1 MIEIPTS
8 MVGVT
13 LLAVSAVLLGA
24 LTVLLPDLLR
34 EGTPGGLRVVVYGL
48 TWACALATA
57 LVSAVAGWA
66 LVTVLKLEDAPR
78 LLPSEPP
85 ARTEPTVP
93 ERTSPAEGTI
103 PEVTSDRTGSASA
116 ASSSSASPSA
126 IPSSS
131 ASPSPYPEA

>member
-8 MVGVT
+8 TVGVT

-24 LTVLLPDLLR
+24 LTVFLPDLLD
-34 EGTPGGLRVVVYGL
+34 EGMPRGLRVVVHGL

-66 LVTVLKLEDAPR
+66 LVTALKLEDAPR
-78 LLPSEPP
+78 PLPSEPP

-93 ERTSPAEGTI
+93 ETTSPAEGTI
-103 PEVTSDRTGSASA
+103 PEVTYERTGSASA
-116 ASSSSASPSA
+116 ASSSSASSSA

-131 ASPSPYPEA
+131 ASPSP

>member
-1 MIEIPTS
+1 MIEITTS
-8 MVGVT
+8 MVGIT

-24 LTVLLPDLLR
+24 LTVFLPDLFD
-34 EGTPGGLRVVVYGL
+34 EGMPRGLRVVVYGL

-66 LVTVLKLEDAPR
+66 LVTALKLEDAPR
-78 LLPSEPP
+78 PLPSEPP

-103 PEVTSDRTGSASA
+103 QEVTSDRTGSASA
-116 ASSSSASPSA
+116 ASPSSASPSA
-126 IPSSS
+126 IPSST
-131 ASPSPYPEA
+131 ASPSP